1 MTDRGRRVRRQVSDL
16 TEDISEE
23 SDTGSGED
31 YDPRKADSMRRAG
44 RNDSSTASSPASS
57 RPRRSGASAITT
69 TSTSSASV
77 QRGPTWPDD
86 RRHSLKLTVKAPPSK
101 LREVMRANEV
111 DTLRDTLGGGQ
122 VLDGPRSS
130 RRTALAARSSI
141 RSNQRPTYAEL
152 DESELDAEEDE
163 EGEEEEEEEGVEE
176 EDAMNDFDVLGA
188 EAEGGTDDEDDEDVD
203 MEDAPLP
210 PPKRHAPP
218 KAPKITLKPPARKSD
233 GKQTSKPKLV
243 VTPAKVG
250 PVRSVEDQEMEDDP
264 GDEEVET
271 SSDLSD
277 EDDETNANINDE
289 DGEGE
294 EDEVEVEVEETTLAV
309 EDEELDE
316 DEEDEDS
323 LDDSDGTPASGSAT
337 PDLSKM
343 TKRQRGR
350 AEDQNTLMA
359 LDMAPQQ
366 RKFFTDEEKAM
377 KKDEHARKR
386 KELTKRKV
394 QEEKTAALNRLLKPQ
409 VSKTRGAAPKP
420 ETLAAATAAIG
431 SPYEEEEVAPRAHPL
446 YTRWVSTRDG
456 IKLGVPEEWLGK
468 NVGRYFEASLQPSKG
483 ASAQQV
489 E

>member
-1 MTDRGRRVRRQVSDL
+1 MAFITLYYTQAARR
-16 TEDISEE
+16 
-23 SDTGSGED
+23 
-31 YDPRKADSMRRAG
+31 RKADLDSS
-44 RNDSSTASSPASS
+44 SSTASSPAPS
-57 RPRRSGASAITT
+57 RPRRSGGSAIT

-77 QRGPTWPDD
+77 QRGPAWPDD

-111 DTLRDTLGGGQ
+111 DTLKDTLGGGQ

-130 RRTALAARSSI
+130 RRAALAARSNT
-141 RSNQRPTYAEL
+141 RNNQRPAYAEF
-152 DESELDAEEDE
+152 DESELDAEEEEDE
-163 EGEEEEEEEGVEE
+163 EEDEEEEEVVEE
-176 EDAMNDFDVLGA
+176 DDAMNDFDALGA
-188 EAEGGTDDEDDEDVD
+188 EAEGGTDDEDDQDDEDVD
-203 MEDAPLP
+203 MEDAALP

-218 KAPKITLKPPARKSD
+218 TAPKITLKPPGRKSD
-233 GKQTSKPKLV
+233 GKQSSKSKVV
-243 VTPAKVG
+243 VTPANVG
-250 PVRSVEDQEMEDDP
+250 AVKSVEDQEMEDDP
-264 GDEEVET
+264 DDEEVEA
-271 SSDLSD
+271 SSDLTDEDGED
-277 EDDETNANINDE
+277 EDDETNANVNDE
-289 DGEGE
+289 DAEAE

-337 PDLSKM
+337 PDLAKM

-420 ETLAAATAAIG
+420 ETLAAAAAAIG
-431 SPYEEEEVAPRAHPL
+431 TPYEEEEVAPRAHPL
-446 YTRWVSTRDG
+446 YTRWVNTKEG

-483 ASAQQV
+483 ALVQEV